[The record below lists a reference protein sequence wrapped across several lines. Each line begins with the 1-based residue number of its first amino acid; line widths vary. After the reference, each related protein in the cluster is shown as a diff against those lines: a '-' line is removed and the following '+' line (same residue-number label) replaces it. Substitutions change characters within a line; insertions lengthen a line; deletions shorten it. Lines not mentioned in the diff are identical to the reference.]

1 MSNIEIS
8 KVELTNIIYPYS
20 FEEILKDYEKLKQ
33 TTNNGSRT
41 GSKFINFFTAI
52 ERLNTKGFRGLSFFD
67 VYYDFN
73 KLYDDKLYFKNCIDK
88 TFKGQ
93 YFTYDELT
101 KIKMLKQLNSLYNGA
116 VGIFR
121 PIIAKNIIQKYKPN
135 NMLDF
140 TMGWGGRLVAACS
153 LNINKYIGI
162 DINTNLKPLYENM
175 VSTLNKLST
184 TEIVLLF
191 QDATSVDYSKLD
203 YDFVLTSPPYYNKEI
218 YNNCDK
224 KTKKQWNDNFYI
236 PIFKSTY
243 EHMKK
248 GYYCLNVPSYIYK
261 DICVSV
267 LGEATEKIPFNKTKR
282 PINDYKEYIYIWEK
296 L

>member
-1 MSNIEIS
+1 MTM
-8 KVELTNIIYPYS
+8 VELTNIIYPYS
-20 FEEILKDYEKLKQ
+20 FEEIMTDYEKLKSA
-33 TTNNGSRT
+33 TNDGSRA
-41 GSKFINFFTAI
+41 GSKFVNFFTAV

-67 VYYDFN
+67 IYYNFN
-73 KLYDDKLYFKNCIDK
+73 DLYNNKSYFKKYIDN
-88 TFKGQ
+88 TFKGL
-93 YFTYDELT
+93 YFTHDELT

-121 PIIAKNIIQKYKPN
+121 PIIAKNIIEKFKPK

-162 DINTNLKPLYENM
+162 DINTNLNPLYQNM
-175 VSTLNKLST
+175 ILALKNLST
-184 TEIVLLF
+184 TEIILLF
-191 QDATSVDYSKLD
+191 QDAISVDYSKLD

-218 YNNCDK
+218 YNNCGK
-224 KTKKQWNDNFYI
+224 KTKKEWNETFYI

-248 GYYCLNVPSYIYK
+248 GYYCLNVPSYIYE

-282 PINDYKEYIYIWEK
+282 PVNDYKEFIYVWEK
-296 L
+296 K

>member
-1 MSNIEIS
+1 MTM
-8 KVELTNIIYPYS
+8 VELTDIIYPYS
-20 FEEILKDYEKLKQ
+20 FEEIMTDYEKLKSA
-33 TTNNGSRT
+33 TNDGSRA
-41 GSKFINFFTAI
+41 GSKFVNFFTAV

-67 VYYDFN
+67 IYYNFN
-73 KLYDDKLYFKNCIDK
+73 DLYNNKSYFKKYIDN
-88 TFKGQ
+88 TFKGL
-93 YFTYDELT
+93 YFTHDELT

-121 PIIAKNIIQKYKPN
+121 PIIAKNIIEKFKPK

-162 DINTNLKPLYENM
+162 DINTNLNPLYQNM
-175 VSTLNKLST
+175 ILALKNLST
-184 TEIVLLF
+184 TEIILLF
-191 QDATSVDYSKLD
+191 QDAISVDYSKLD

-218 YNNCDK
+218 YNNCGK
-224 KTKKQWNDNFYI
+224 KTKKEWNETFYI

-248 GYYCLNVPSYIYK
+248 GYYCLNVPSYIYE

-282 PINDYKEYIYIWEK
+282 PVNDYKEFIYVWEK
-296 L
+296 K